1 MQRVIKERSMG
12 STTISKGEVKV
23 QVNILMSLA
32 WKEKLEDL
40 ARQESMAFKKN
51 ITYQDL
57 IRATLDEHLHLSE

>member
-1 MQRVIKERSMG
+1 MG

>member
-40 ARQESMAFKKN
+40 ARQESMTFKKN

>member
-1 MQRVIKERSMG
+1 MGIKVF
-12 STTISKGEVKV
+12 SKGEVKV
-23 QVNILMSLA
+23 QANILIPIA

-57 IRATLDEHLHLSE
+57 IRATLDKHLNLSK